1 MAFCAKCGS
10 QLNEGDK
17 ACGNCGEPVP
27 GANRAPD
34 NTSSNDMWMGI
45 LSYLGALALVP
56 YLIKDQSSFVRA
68 HALRGINL
76 LILEVIAWVAVGVFS
91 WVPILDGILSTV
103 VGLACFVFSLIGII
117 NVANKDDKDLPFI
130 GSIRLIKG

>member
-1 MAFCAKCGS
+1 MAYCAKCGS

-27 GANRAPD
+27 GANRAPET
-34 NTSSNDMWMGI
+34 TSSNDMWMGI
-45 LSYLGALALVP
+45 LAYLGVLALVP
-56 YLIKDQSSFVRA
+56 YLVKDQSAFVRS
-68 HALRGINL
+68 HAIRGINL

-103 VGLACFVFSLIGII
+103 VGLASFVFSLIGII
-117 NVANKDDKDLPFI
+117 NVANKEDKDLPVI